1 MNKQEKIQ
9 DLRHFLARYGLPPD
23 RPILPLGV
31 PGADAALGGGLAS
44 GALHEVYAQDWAAGG
59 FAACLAIR
67 LARASFNG
75 RGGPFFWVR
84 PDYEALEYGA
94 LNAQGLVELG
104 LDARNLFLIRTAN
117 AAEALAAAGDIL
129 ACSHAGVVLL
139 ELCGQPKALD
149 PVAGRRLNFIAA
161 EKGVTILLLHEGA
174 ADEASAAQT
183 RWRVTSAPS
192 GDEEW
197 GAPTYRA
204 ELLRNRLGPCGSW
217 TMTWNPDDGL
227 FRESGHAA
235 HAPHPG
241 ALVAAAFDRP
251 AEKERRFAF

>member
-1 MNKQEKIQ
+1 MH

-31 PGADAALGGGLAS
+31 ADADAALGGGLNS

-67 LARASFNG
+67 LAG
-75 RGGPFFWVR
+75 RKPFFWVR

-117 AAEALAAAGDIL
+117 AAGALAAANDIL
-129 ACSHAGVVLL
+129 SCPHAGIVLL
-139 ELCGQPKALD
+139 ELCGEPKALD
-149 PVAGRRLNFIAA
+149 PVASRRLNFIAA
-161 EKGVTILLLHEGA
+161 EKGVSVLLLHEGA
-174 ADEASAAQT
+174 ADQPSAAQT
-183 RWRVTSAPS
+183 RWRVTCAPS
-192 GDEEW
+192 GDGEW
-197 GAPTYRA
+197 GFPAYRA
-204 ELLRNRLGPCGSW
+204 ELIRNRLGPSGSW

-227 FRESGHAA
+227 FRESGRAA

-241 ALVAAAFDRP
+241 ALVAAASYRP
-251 AEKERRFAF
+251 VEKERRFAF

>member
-23 RPILPLGV
+23 RPVLPLGV
-31 PGADAALGGGLAS
+31 PGADTALGGGLAS
-44 GALHEVYAQDWAAGG
+44 GALHEVYARDWAAGG

-67 LARASFNG
+67 LAG
-75 RGGPFFWVR
+75 RKPFFWVR

-94 LNAQGLVELG
+94 FNAQGLVELG
-104 LDARNLFLIRTAN
+104 LDARNLFLIRAAN
-117 AAEALAAAGDIL
+117 AAEALAAANDIL
-129 ACSHAGVVLL
+129 SCPHVGVVLL
-139 ELCGQPKALD
+139 ELCGGALD
-149 PVAGRRLNFIAA
+149 PVASRRLNFIAA

-174 ADEASAAQT
+174 ADQPSAAQT
-183 RWRVTSAPS
+183 RWRAASAPS

-204 ELLRNRLGPCGSW
+204 ELIRNRLGPTGSW
-217 TMTWNPDDGL
+217 TMTWNPDNGL
-227 FRESGHAA
+227 FREPGLAA

-241 ALVAAAFDRP
+241 ALVAAASHRP

>member
-1 MNKQEKIQ
+1 MNKKKKIQ

-31 PGADAALGGGLAS
+31 AGADAALGGGLAS
-44 GALHEVYAQDWAAGG
+44 GALHEIYAQDWAAAG

-67 LARASFNG
+67 LAGASFNG

-94 LNAQGLVELG
+94 FTAQGLVELG
-104 LDARNLFLIRTAN
+104 LDARNLFLVRTAN
-117 AAEALAAAGDIL
+117 AAEALAAANDIL
-129 ACSHAGVVLL
+129 SCPHVGVVLL
-139 ELCGQPKALD
+139 ELCGGALD
-149 PVAGRRLNFIAA
+149 PVASRRLNFIAA

-174 ADEASAAQT
+174 ADQPSAAQT
-183 RWRVTSAPS
+183 RWRAASAPS
-192 GDEEW
+192 GNEEW

-204 ELLRNRLGPCGSW
+204 ELIRNRLGPGGSW
-217 TMTWNPDDGL
+217 TMTWNPDYGL
-227 FRESGHAA
+227 FRESGLAA

-241 ALVAAAFDRP
+241 ALVAAASHRP

>member
-23 RPILPLGV
+23 RPVLPLGV

-44 GALHEVYAQDWAAGG
+44 GALHEIYAQDWAASG

-67 LARASFNG
+67 LAR
-75 RGGPFFWVR
+75 RKPFFWVR

-104 LDARNLFLIRTAN
+104 LDARNLFLVRTAN
-117 AAEALAAAGDIL
+117 AAEALAAANDIL
-129 ACSHAGVVLL
+129 ACPHVGVVLL
-139 ELCGQPKALD
+139 ELCGEPKALD
-149 PVAGRRLNFIAA
+149 PVAGRRLNFSAA
-161 EKGVTILLLHEGA
+161 EKGVTVLLLHEGT
-174 ADEASAAQT
+174 ADQPSAAQT
-183 RWRVTSAPS
+183 RWRVTCAPS

-204 ELLRNRLGPCGSW
+204 ELIRNRLGPTGSW

-227 FRESGHAA
+227 FREPIRFA

-241 ALVAAAFDRP
+241 RLAAAVFDRP
-251 AEKERRFAF
+251 VEKERRFAF